1 MKLFA
6 SILSVLFFTTAPTVL
21 LAKGD
26 TVKITIEGTALPSPI
41 EITDP
46 AVRQFNL
53 WSGPGTFMNGVEGRQ
68 GFIID
73 WTNRLDEAPVGLHH
87 YRVSFYE
94 GCVESSACH
103 SAEPSLAYVV
113 FYDYDPSMQEGFV
126 YLPGGHDEFA
136 RLNMWHIYRGKA
148 YEGHWFRATKAWD
161 DFVKPMISRATEHTA
176 LRCDGGTEE
185 PVLSV
190 CG

>member
-1 MKLFA
+1 MKLSA
-6 SILSVLFFTTAPTVL
+6 AVLSVALMISVPTLV

-26 TVKITIEGTALPSPI
+26 TVKITIESADLSSPI
-41 EITDP
+41 QITDP
-46 AVRQFNL
+46 AVRQFQI
-53 WSGPGTFMNGVEGRQ
+53 WSD
-68 GFIID
+68 FIID
-73 WTNRLDEAPVGLHH
+73 ANRVAHAPVGLHH
-87 YRVSFYE
+87 YKVSFYE